1 MAPDGADFSF
11 LVGLRDQLVT
21 TGGGGQETKQ
31 TPRPG
36 RPSTTLGRRPPRPAP
51 RLSQAGGRPAGRPK
65 KEISRIL
72 RPVDQRPAPPWR
84 RLVLGPVLG
93 LVSGHGLTRF
103 GPVPSAGR
111 PWTTS

>member
-1 MAPDGADFSF
+1 VAPDGADFSF

-51 RLSQAGGRPAGRPK
+51 RLSLRPAAGRQAGRKKKFLVFYDQLISGRPP
-65 KEISRIL
+65 
-72 RPVDQRPAPPWR
+72 
-84 RLVLGPVLG
+84 LGG
-93 LVSGHGLTRF
+93 DWSWDRSWDWFQGTG
-103 GPVPSAGR
+103 
-111 PWTTS
+111 